1 MTLKTLPLPTPAT
14 SVDTAELS
22 FSSGDAPSAKLTLN
36 INAFNGNRTNFGGNR
51 NGNKRKWR
59 CVYACST

>member
-22 FSSGDAPSAKLTLN
+22 FSSSGAPSAKFSLN
-36 INAFNGNRTNFGGNR
+36 INDFNGNRTNFGGR
-51 NGNKRKWR
+51 CNGNR
-59 CVYACST
+59 